1 MIVRLEKI
9 RTAVVGMGYWGPKFA
24 RNFLQHPQF
33 ELVAAVDLDIDK
45 AKDQVNRL
53 GASNVKVY
61 QNLDELFQEHELDLA
76 HVAVPPQAH
85 FEISHRFLENRVSVL
100 VEKPVGLNM
109 VDREELVR
117 TAKENRVHLLV
128 DHTYM
133 FTSEFEEMYGLVQN
147 KQIGNPIFYNSTRIN
162 LGLIQTDTTVV
173 EDLAVHDIALL
184 DGLLGKLPIY
194 VTCSGITVSPS
205 RVTSTAFATITYSH
219 GFVAQLLISWNSS
232 VKVRQIQLAGS
243 LGMITWDDMAG
254 SEKIKIFNSR
264 IDEVLSDEDV
274 RISYHL
280 GEGRIPSVISAE
292 AIRKE
297 LNYLFEV
304 ISKGMPEP
312 LNGPEHILR
321 VGKILEAL
329 KLSLNLNGEKVLL

>member
-1 MIVRLEKI
+1 MTLEKI
-9 RTAVVGMGYWGPKFA
+9 RTTVVGMGYWGPKFA

-33 ELVAAVDLDIDK
+33 ELVAVVDLDVDK
-45 AKDQVNRL
+45 AKDQVIKL
-53 GASNVKVY
+53 GASNVGVY
-61 QNLDELFQEHELDLA
+61 QDLDGLLDEHEIDLA

-85 FEISHRFLENRVSVL
+85 FEISSRFLENQVSVL

-109 VDREELVR
+109 TEREELVR
-117 TAKENRVHLLV
+117 IAKKNQVNLVV

-133 FTSEFEEMYGLVQN
+133 FTSEFDEIFKLVKN

-184 DGLLGKLPIY
+184 DGLLGELPIY

-205 RVTSTAFATITYSH
+205 RVTSSAFATITYGQ
-219 GFVAQLLISWNSS
+219 GFVAQLLVSWNSP

-254 SEKIKIFNSR
+254 ADKIKVYNSR

-274 RISYHL
+274 HISYHI
-280 GEGRIPSVISAE
+280 GEGRIPSIIAAE

-304 ISKGMPEP
+304 LSKGVPEP
-312 LNGPEHILR
+312 LNGPAHILR
-321 VGKILEAL
+321 VGKTLDAL
-329 KLSLNLNGEKVLL
+329 KLSLKLNGEQVIL